1 MHRIMNIL
9 YLLLG
14 SVMLFCFRLTGS
26 YGLSIIIFTLLTKL
40 LLFPLALLLQRNAI
54 KMVQLM
60 PEQHKLK
67 IKYIDDK
74 DAYTDAQLALYK
86 KHGYHPLLD
95 LIPLAVQI
103 ILVLGV
109 VGVIYRPL
117 SYALGMDSGLTE
129 TFRRWFV
136 LLPNANP
143 EDHAWQIEVIRQI
156 KQGTVTGNPVLAD
169 AEQAIRSLNLHFLGL
184 DLTQRPSLAAEPLLL
199 IPVFA
204 GISAWLMCAFQN
216 RINVLQRVQPAWNR
230 IGVMLISITISVYF
244 AFLVPA
250 GVGLYWIFGN
260 LFSMLST
267 AAVNAVM
274 PPKKYVD
281 FAYLKQLEQEQKQAE
296 ERRRAS
302 RKRERADYK
311 RFFAVKNMQLMFYSE
326 ANGYYK
332 YFKGMIEYICA
343 HSDIPIHYVT
353 SDPNDKLFSQHPEQ
367 LHPYYI
373 SSEQYLI
380 PLFMKLDCDVCVMTM
395 PDLEKY
401 HIKRS
406 RVSKKIEYVYTD
418 HALGSAAMTYR
429 KHAFDWFDTV
439 FCTGVEFR
447 DAIREME
454 TLYGTPQK
462 RLVEAGYPLLDDMI
476 RAYRENTPPA
486 NDPPHILIA
495 PSWHPDNIV
504 DSCAEQLLDALS
516 AAGYTV
522 TLRPH
527 PQQVRLEPEKFAL
540 LKDKYQANDNIEIQT
555 DFSSTDSV
563 WAADLLISDWS
574 SIAFEYAFT
583 TLKPVLFI
591 ETPMK
596 VMNPDY
602 DKIATQPITIT
613 MRTEVGKVVK
623 PDALADAADIVSE
636 MLAARDAYRES
647 IRAAYDKHVYNH
659 GNSAVVSGRYIIKAV
674 RHEL

>member
-117 SYALGMDSGLTE
+117 SYALGLDAGQTDPLYQ
-129 TFRRWFV
+129 WFCT
-136 LLPNANP
+136 LANADPKN
-143 EDHAWQIEVIRQI
+143 HAWQIEAIRQI
-156 KQGTVTGNPVLAD
+156 KSGLSTAD
-169 AEQAIRSLNLHFLGL
+169 PALRSAEDAIRGLNLHFLGL
-184 DLTQRPSLAAEPLLL
+184 DLSQRPTLSADPLLL
-199 IPVFA
+199 IPVCA
-204 GISAWLMCAFQN
+204 GVSAWLMCTFQN
-216 RINVLQRVQPAWNR
+216 RINVLQRVQSAWNK
-230 IGVMLISITISVYF
+230 IGVMLFTVAFSTYF

-250 GVGLYWIFGN
+250 GVGLYWICGN
-260 LFSMLST
+260 LFSILSI

-281 FAYLKQLEQEQKQAE
+281 FEYLKKMEQEQKQAE
-296 ERRRAS
+296 ANRRVS

-311 RFFAVKNMQLMFYSE
+311 RFFAVEHMQLMFYSE
-326 ANGYYK
+326 SNGYYK

-353 SDPNDKLFSQHPEQ
+353 SDPNDNLFKEHPEQ

-373 SSEQYLI
+373 SSDQFLI

-406 RVSKKIEYVYTD
+406 RVSNKVEYVYTD

-429 KHAFDWFDTV
+429 KHAFDWFDTI
-439 FCTGVEFR
+439 FCTGVEFK
-447 DAIREME
+447 DALREME
-454 TLYGTPQK
+454 ALYGTPQK

-476 RAYRENTPPA
+476 RAYRENEPPA

-540 LKDKYQANDNIEIQT
+540 LKDKYQANDKIEIQT

-591 ETPMK
+591 DTPMK

-613 MRTEVGKVVK
+613 MRSEVGKVIK
-623 PDALADAADIVSE
+623 PDALTNAAEIVAE
-636 MLAARDAYRES
+636 MLAARDAYQES
-647 IRAAYDKHVYNH
+647 IRAAYDRHVY
-659 GNSAVVSGRYIIKAV
+659 RYD
-674 RHEL
+674 